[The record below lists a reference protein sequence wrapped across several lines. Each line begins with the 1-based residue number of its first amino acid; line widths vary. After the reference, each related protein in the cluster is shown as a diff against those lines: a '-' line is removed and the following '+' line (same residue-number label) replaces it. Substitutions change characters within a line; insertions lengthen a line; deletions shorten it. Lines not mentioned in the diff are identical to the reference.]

1 MEEDIKAV
9 REALATIH
17 AEVSALCSGEKRWT
31 MHIPA
36 DPKRDSDLII
46 SGAASD
52 ALAALDCIEAQKKSV
67 PMAMIR
73 EIANDN
79 CLTMDDFYEIAARYG
94 FEVSDE

>member
-46 SGAASD
+46 SGA
-52 ALAALDCIEAQKKSV
+52 I
-67 PMAMIR
+67 
-73 EIANDN
+73 
-79 CLTMDDFYEIAARYG
+79 
-94 FEVSDE
+94 